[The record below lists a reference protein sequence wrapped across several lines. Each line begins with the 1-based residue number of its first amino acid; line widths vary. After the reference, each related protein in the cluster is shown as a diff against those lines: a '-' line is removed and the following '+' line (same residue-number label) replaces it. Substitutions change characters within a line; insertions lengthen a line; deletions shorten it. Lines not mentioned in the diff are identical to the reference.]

1 MNALNANQ
9 GTYAQLTTS
18 TSCHAQQA
26 TIVQVVYPQLM
37 ILLVVLAQ
45 VARSAQHPVL
55 KGLSVLLVVLYPQ
68 LVLLDGTKALQ
79 PARHVCNALQVSIA
93 N

>member
-1 MNALNANQ
+1 
-9 GTYAQLTTS
+9 
-18 TSCHAQQA
+18 
-26 TIVQVVYPQLM
+26 M

-45 VARSAQHPVL
+45 VVRSAQHPVL
-55 KGLSVLLVVLYPQ
+55 KGLSVLLVVLYLQ

-79 PARHVCNALQVSIA
+79 QVRHVCNALQVSIA